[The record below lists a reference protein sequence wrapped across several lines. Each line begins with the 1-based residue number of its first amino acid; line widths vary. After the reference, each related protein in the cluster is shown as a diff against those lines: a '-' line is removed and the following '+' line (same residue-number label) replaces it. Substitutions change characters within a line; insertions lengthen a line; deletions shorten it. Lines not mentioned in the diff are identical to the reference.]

1 MKRIACALFVLS
13 AATAL
18 TAQTF
23 TTLHTFDLTDGSF
36 PASPLIQA
44 LDGDFYGT
52 TAGEGYTGNYGT
64 VFKITASGLL
74 TTLHHFCKPDLPCM
88 DGATPMAGLVQA
100 ADGDFY
106 GTTYGGAL
114 GGGTVFKITPTGTL
128 TTLYRFCSLSGCAD
142 GLFPTAGLIE
152 TGDGDFY
159 GTTALGGAIEKGTV
173 FKITPSG
180 ALTTLYSFCSVG
192 SCYDGYGPNAALV
205 QASNGNFYGS
215 TTNGGYELGAGTVFE
230 ITPKGSLTTIYGFCT
245 GGTACPTGSSPESAL
260 VQGLDG
266 YLYGTAKAG
275 NENCGGTGCGTVFK
289 TTLGGALTALYSF
302 CSQSGCMDGESP
314 FAGLVEGTDGDFYG
328 TTQEGGAAGY
338 GTIFKITP
346 SGTLTSLYSFCVQP
360 GCPDGASPSAALVQ
374 GTDGNFYG
382 TTAHGGSRTAGT
394 VFSLSMG
401 LGPFVKTQTTS
412 GGVGAVVKI
421 LGTGLTGATRVT
433 FNGVVA
439 AFEVVSSSL
448 IATTVPAGAASGTV
462 QVVTPAGT
470 VSSNVPFR
478 VLP

>member
-1 MKRIACALFVLS
+1 MEGPTEVPS
-13 AATAL
+13 AGLVQATN
-18 TAQTF
+18 
-23 TTLHTFDLTDGSF
+23 
-36 PASPLIQA
+36 
-44 LDGDFYGT
+44 GDFYGT
-52 TAGEGYTGNYGT
+52 TAG
-64 VFKITASGLL
+64 
-74 TTLHHFCKPDLPCM
+74 
-88 DGATPMAGLVQA
+88 
-100 ADGDFY
+100 
-106 GTTYGGAL
+106 GGA
-114 GGGTVFKITPTGTL
+114 
-128 TTLYRFCSLSGCAD
+128 CSTC
-142 GLFPTAGLIE
+142 
-152 TGDGDFY
+152 
-159 GTTALGGAIEKGTV
+159 GTV

-180 ALTTLYSFCSVG
+180 TLTT
-192 SCYDGYGPNAALV
+192 
-205 QASNGNFYGS
+205 
-215 TTNGGYELGAGTVFE
+215 
-230 ITPKGSLTTIYGFCT
+230 
-245 GGTACPTGSSPESAL
+245 
-260 VQGLDG
+260 
-266 YLYGTAKAG
+266 
-275 NENCGGTGCGTVFK
+275 
-289 TTLGGALTALYSF
+289 LYSF

-382 TTAHGGSRTAGT
+382 TTAHGGSSTAGT

>member
-1 MKRIACALFVLS
+1 
-13 AATAL
+13 
-18 TAQTF
+18 
-23 TTLHTFDLTDGSF
+23 
-36 PASPLIQA
+36 
-44 LDGDFYGT
+44 
-52 TAGEGYTGNYGT
+52 
-64 VFKITASGLL
+64 
-74 TTLHHFCKPDLPCM
+74 
-88 DGATPMAGLVQA
+88 
-100 ADGDFY
+100 
-106 GTTYGGAL
+106 
-114 GGGTVFKITPTGTL
+114 
-128 TTLYRFCSLSGCAD
+128 
-142 GLFPTAGLIE
+142 
-152 TGDGDFY
+152 
-159 GTTALGGAIEKGTV
+159 
-173 FKITPSG
+173 
-180 ALTTLYSFCSVG
+180 
-192 SCYDGYGPNAALV
+192 
-205 QASNGNFYGS
+205 
-215 TTNGGYELGAGTVFE
+215 
-230 ITPKGSLTTIYGFCT
+230 
-245 GGTACPTGSSPESAL
+245 
-260 VQGLDG
+260 
-266 YLYGTAKAG
+266 
-275 NENCGGTGCGTVFK
+275 
-289 TTLGGALTALYSF
+289 
-302 CSQSGCMDGESP
+302 MDGESP